1 MSTRGLYGYIN
12 GEERVAEYNSH
23 DSYPDGLGK
32 YFFDACKRGDM
43 SEYQVYEDDISFIQ
57 DSLFCE
63 WAYFYDIEN
72 RIFEIWSGFQTEP
85 DANNPYGQS
94 KRGYYYPCKRILRV
108 YIDKIPDDFFD
119 GIQDTKSFENFCKSF
134 QRGKTI
140 DDIID

>member
-32 YFFDACKRGDM
+32 YFFDACKSGDM
-43 SEYQVYEDDISFIQ
+43 SDYQVYEDDISFIQ

-63 WAYFYDIEN
+63 WAYFYDIEK
-72 RIFEIWSGFQTEP
+72 RIFEIWSGFQTEA

-94 KRGYYYPCKRILRV
+94 KRGDYYPCKRILRV

-119 GIQDTKSFENFCKSF
+119 GIEDTKSFENFCKSF